1 MGWFFLGLLLGVG
14 IGWNRKVESIPK
26 DLEKCTVERSQ
37 QEQDIAY
44 YKKLTRTLVDENKEL
59 RNKINDA

>member
-1 MGWFFLGLLLGVG
+1 MGWFFLGLLLGYG
-14 IGWNRKVESIPK
+14 MGWNRKADNIPK

-37 QEQDIAY
+37 QEADIAY

-59 RNKINDA
+59 RKRINAS

>member
-1 MGWFFLGLLLGVG
+1 MGWFVLGLVLGYG
-14 IGWNRKVESIPK
+14 IGANRQANSIPK

-44 YKKLTRTLVDENKEL
+44 YKKLTDEYIYDQME
-59 RNKINDA
+59 DP